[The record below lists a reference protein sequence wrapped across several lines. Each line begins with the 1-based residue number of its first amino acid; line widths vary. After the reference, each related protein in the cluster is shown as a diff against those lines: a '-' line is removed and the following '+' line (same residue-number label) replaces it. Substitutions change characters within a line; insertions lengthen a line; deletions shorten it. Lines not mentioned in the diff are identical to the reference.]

1 MLTVITSLFVLWL
14 IRLCYNWCVWLQLVL
29 LRDKLKQVVQGSAVV
44 TTVEGAAAK
53 EAEVFLSQLTA
64 LSTPRN
70 VRTRRLAQAQDNP
83 EMAKTAKL
91 AQVFRSLYNAVAQAK
106 GMYATATW
114 SSSSVD

>member
-1 MLTVITSLFVLWL
+1 MQL
-14 IRLCYNWCVWLQLVL
+14 REKLQQAV
-29 LRDKLKQVVQGSAVV
+29 RVSAVAM
-44 TTVEGAAAK
+44 EGAAAPGQQTAAK

-83 EMAKTAKL
+83 EMTKTARL

-106 GMYATATW
+106 GTLYQTC
-114 SSSSVD
+114 SQGGLNLESIVDEVYYCFVLLAKLYW

>member
-1 MLTVITSLFVLWL
+1 MMQLREKLQQAV
-14 IRLCYNWCVWLQLVL
+14 RL
-29 LRDKLKQVVQGSAVV
+29 SAVA
-44 TTVEGAAAK
+44 VEGAAPGQQTAAK

-83 EMAKTAKL
+83 EMTKTARL

-106 GMYATATW
+106 GTLYQTG
-114 SSSSVD
+114 S

>member
-1 MLTVITSLFVLWL
+1 MQL
-14 IRLCYNWCVWLQLVL
+14 REKLQQAV
-29 LRDKLKQVVQGSAVV
+29 RVSAVAM
-44 TTVEGAAAK
+44 EGAAAPGQQTAAK

-83 EMAKTAKL
+83 EMTKTARL

-106 GMYATATW
+106 GTLYRTC
-114 SSSSVD
+114 SQGGLNLESIVDEVYYFFALLAKLYW